1 MSDIDSSAD
10 EATVPHT
17 LKSSE
22 SSLYQLNQTALLLRA
37 AIEDTADNEI
47 VWPPTAKDLSIEECL
62 KFVPILL
69 YNFVSIMTGHVEI
82 VDNWIEQTDVDKGI
96 QKMVLSIA

>member
-1 MSDIDSSAD
+1 M
-10 EATVPHT
+10 
-17 LKSSE
+17 
-22 SSLYQLNQTALLLRA
+22 NQAALLLRA

-69 YNFVSIMTGHVEI
+69 YNFVSLMTKHVDI
-82 VDNWIEQTDVDKGI
+82 VDDWTKQANVDRGI
-96 QKMVLSIA
+96 QKEDTQHCIKFGAY